1 MGFTR
6 RFSGRAG
13 VAGALALVASCGLAL
28 GQGGVQGGGQAGQS
42 GRTTSLTIYSSAAP
56 GSVSPDLYRPTPNV
70 NPYQYGQMG
79 QNVPGF
85 AIVRDTRPIAI
96 NTQRAELRFTDVAAY
111 IDPTTVQFTSLS
123 EPSTSV
129 LEQNYQF
136 DLVNPQSLVNKF
148 VDQPISVVVPRG
160 NTTETV
166 SGTLLSSSGG
176 GLILRTE
183 SGIQMLNGYSS
194 IEFPSLPEGLLTK
207 PTLIWQVKTDKPG
220 TQTARVSYETSGIA
234 WWADYNLVYSDGAD
248 ANHGTLDVNGWVSIL
263 NQSGAGYEDAGIKL
277 IAGNVNRARPQER
290 RQLYALASRA
300 EAAADEG
307 RGFEEKSFFEYHLY
321 TLGRKTTLP
330 QNSTKQIELFPAA
343 HDVPCEKVLVYDAVG
358 SWWWGGDG
366 AYTEQNLG
374 VQSKKDVDIYL
385 RFMNSK
391 ADGMGMPLPAGRIR
405 VSKMDPADQS
415 LEFIGEDTIRH
426 TPKDEQ
432 VLVKIGK
439 AFDVVGERRQTE
451 FKLEAGRTR
460 LTETIEVKV
469 RNHKDTPVNVVVQ
482 EHMYRWLNWEILQSS
497 EKHEKLDTQLVH
509 FPVTLKP
516 DEEKTITY
524 TVRYTW

>member
-1 MGFTR
+1 MGFT
-6 RFSGRAG
+6 GIRAG
-13 VAGALALVASCGLAL
+13 GAWSAAGLLVCCGLAL
-28 GQGGVQGGGQAGQS
+28 GQAGNGGQA
-42 GRTTSLTIYSSAAP
+42 GRTTSLTIYSSATP
-56 GSVSPDLYRPTPNV
+56 GSVSPDLYRPTPAT
-70 NPYQYGQMG
+70 NPYQYSQPGN
-79 QNVPGF
+79 NVPGF

-136 DLVNPQSLVNKF
+136 DLVNPQSLVSKF
-148 VDQPISVVVPRG
+148 VDQTISVVVPRG

-176 GLILRTE
+176 GLILRTD

-194 IEFPSLPEGLLTK
+194 IEFPALPEGLLTR

-234 WWADYNLVYSDGAD
+234 WWADYNLVYNDGKD

-263 NQSGAGYEDAGIKL
+263 NQSGAGYEDAAIKL
-277 IAGNVNRARPQER
+277 IAGNVNRVQPQER
-290 RQLYALASRA
+290 RQTY
-300 EAAADEG
+300 AAARAMDEASANQ
-307 RGFEEKSFFEYHLY
+307 GFQEKSFFEYHLY
-321 TLGRKTTLP
+321 TLGRKTTLAE
-330 QNSTKQIELFPAA
+330 NSTKQIELFPAA
-343 HDVPCEKVLVYDAVG
+343 HDVPCEKVLLYDAVG
-358 SWWWGGDG
+358 TWWWGGEG
-366 AYTEQNLG
+366 AYTDQNLG

-439 AFDVVGERRQTE
+439 AFDVVGERRQTD
-451 FKLEAGRTR
+451 FKLESARNR
-460 LTETIEVKV
+460 VTETIEVKV
-469 RNHKDTPVNVVVQ
+469 RNHKDTPVDVVVQ
-482 EHMYRWLNWEILQSS
+482 EHMFRWLNWEITQSS
-497 EKHEKLDTQLVH
+497 EKYEKLDTQLVH

-516 DEEKTITY
+516 DEEKTVTY